1 MDIVSEIN
9 KAVEF
14 VKNEDYKSAEEIYLK
29 ALESNPKN
37 HIILSFLGYL
47 YLTTKDYTNAEK
59 YFEEA
64 HNVSQE
70 NSVLSGLALSK
81 FMLQKFEETVPLYIS
96 LIRTDP
102 KCDYYEKLTLALCTL
117 VSTGKQVYLKTAYD
131 YSLAAK
137 NKYPMNKELLLNYSI
152 ACIYTGRF
160 QEAEE
165 YCINVLRMD
174 SEFARAWNHMGIIQE
189 CLYQDEEKA
198 QECYKKAIKYNDT
211 PSYNYDLGI
220 SYSKTGKY
228 NLATRYLKKSLA
240 KMPNND
246 IILWGLTQ
254 NYFSE
259 RNFRDGYKY
268 YLQHMKTETV
278 QGLTNLWDGKKHL
291 DSTLF
296 VYSDMAY
303 GDHLMFIRYVPYLKD
318 KFKNIKVF
326 AFPQLIDLFRNSF
339 EGIEFVD
346 YIPEY
351 DYSVVL
357 SKLPYYLKMD
367 FNNIPNS
374 EGYLKVDKSADKNK
388 KLKIG
393 LCWEA
398 GNSDIRSTIHRTI
411 NINEFSELLNLDYD
425 FYSFQVDSSS
435 DDYKKYKITD
445 LGSSFKNFTD
455 TALAL
460 KDMDLL
466 ITVDTSVVNLAGA
479 LGINTYMLLPYY
491 PDWRWFDND
500 DKTEWYDS
508 VRIFKQTEKNSW
520 HNEVLRIISELTKL
534 SNRC

>member
-9 KAVEF
+9 KALEF

-29 ALESNPKN
+29 ALELNPKN

-59 YFEEA
+59 YFDEA

-81 FMLQKFEETVPLYIS
+81 FMLQKFEETVPLYIG
-96 LIRTDP
+96 LIQTEA

-117 VSTGKQVYLKTAYD
+117 ISTGKKEYLKMAYD
-131 YSLAAK
+131 YSLVAK

-160 QEAEE
+160 QEGEE

-198 QECYKKAIKYNDT
+198 QECYKKAIKYNDS

-220 SYSKTGKY
+220 SYSNSGKFELANEYLQKVY
-228 NLATRYLKKSLA
+228 NELPDLDIVLLGLAF
-240 KMPNND
+240 
-246 IILWGLTQ
+246 
-254 NYFSE
+254 NYFKQ
-259 RNFRDGYKY
+259 RNFQDGYKY
-268 YLQHMKTETV
+268 YIMHK
-278 QGLTNLWDGKKHL
+278 GLGDVRKLNNLWDGKNHK

-296 VYSDMAY
+296 VYSDLCF

-374 EGYLKVDKSADKNK
+374 EGYLKVDKSTDKNE

-398 GNSDIRSTIHRTI
+398 GNSDIRTTIHRTI

-425 FYSFQVDSSS
+425 FYSFQVDPSSE
-435 DDYKKYKITD
+435 DYKKYKITD
-445 LGSSFKNFTD
+445 LGSSFNNFTD

-460 KDMDLL
+460 KDMDVL

-479 LGINTYMLLPYY
+479 LGIKTFMLLPYY
-491 PDWRWFDND
+491 PDWRWFDNEE
-500 DKTEWYDS
+500 KTEWYDS
-508 VRIFKQTEKNSW
+508 VKIFKQTEKNSW

-534 SNRC
+534 SSRC